1 MMPRKGYNKCKRS
14 TIWSQSGNV
23 KAYHGLFESI
33 AEARDHIQSG
43 QMIWV
48 QEYDETEQEYRKIYY
63 TVGQKFERFFM
74 AEKNKTG
81 RMTSFLYQQ
90 VITGEVRL
98 VH

>member
-1 MMPRKGYNKCKRS
+1 MARKVYNKGKKS
-14 TIWSQSGNV
+14 TLWSQSGNV
-23 KAYHGLFESI
+23 KVYHGLFGSI
-33 AEARDHIQSG
+33 AEARENIQPG

-48 QEYDETEQEYRKIYY
+48 QEYDEMEQGYRKIYY

>member
-1 MMPRKGYNKCKRS
+1 MMAKKQYNKGKKS
-14 TIWSQSGNV
+14 TLWSQSGSV
-23 KAYHGLFESI
+23 KVYNGLFGSI
-33 AEARDHIQSG
+33 AEARDYIQPG

-48 QEYDETEQEYRKIYY
+48 QEYDEIEQKYKRIYY